1 MVESKFS
8 ICFSLIIEVVFVIF
22 LFFKCSPFYMTFL
35 SQSLSLFQS
44 IYDPLVPRPYFRFS
58 CIAPVHRPLVLVP
71 VPVCNPLVVV
81 PVPAYDLRVLFP
93 ISVLVSVSVHV
104 YYPIFFFV
112 CIQGPVLAPVSQ
124 KDYLLPFDHK
134 IF

>member
-1 MVESKFS
+1 M
-8 ICFSLIIEVVFVIF
+8 VFVIF

-58 CIAPVHRPLVLVP
+58 CIASVHRPLVLVPVPVPVCNPLVVVP